1 MARRLLFWLFQNL
14 VFLGILRSESNNA
27 TFSFF
32 LLPCFLHL
40 DSCDIF
46 SFFFLWTH
54 FSPFLFA
61 CAFLVCTYSNSNS
74 NTLRVRLD
82 FLSLMMPY

>member
-46 SFFFLWTH
+46 YFFFLWTLIFLPFFLHVH
-54 FSPFLFA
+54 FWYVLTATATATLFEYDWI
-61 CAFLVCTYSNSNS
+61 FYH
-74 NTLRVRLD
+74 
-82 FLSLMMPY
+82 